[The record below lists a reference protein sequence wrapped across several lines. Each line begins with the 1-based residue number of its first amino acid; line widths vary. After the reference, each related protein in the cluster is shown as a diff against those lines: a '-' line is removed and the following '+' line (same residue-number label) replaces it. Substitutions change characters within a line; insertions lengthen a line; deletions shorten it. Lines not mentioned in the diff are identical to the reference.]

1 MKCLITSLLCDL
13 SGPKEPEM
21 ELFERRVEVTGMY
34 KKKNWNKTSILNE
47 YQWKMLK
54 GHTGTRVSCDIQEE
68 GDTITKS
75 EKTGEK
81 VPYELKIF
89 SSHFFG

>member
-68 GDTITKS
+68 GDIQSPSLRKP
-75 EKTGEK
+75 GRRF
-81 VPYELKIF
+81 LMN
-89 SSHFFG
+89 

>member
-47 YQWKMLK
+47 YHWKRLK

-68 GDTITKS
+68 GDIQSPSLRKP
-75 EKTGEK
+75 ERRF
-81 VPYELKIF
+81 LMN
-89 SSHFFG
+89 